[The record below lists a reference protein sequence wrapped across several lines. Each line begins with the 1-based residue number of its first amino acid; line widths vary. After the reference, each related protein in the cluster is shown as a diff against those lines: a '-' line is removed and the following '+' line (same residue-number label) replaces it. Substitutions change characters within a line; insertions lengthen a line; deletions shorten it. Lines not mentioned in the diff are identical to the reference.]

1 MQPLNIQEI
10 SLADRLFGWWY
21 RIAAPPEV
29 SDEAPLSERM
39 LVRSGKL
46 TSVIFLIDLIEVL
59 LNLIVSAVNTPFAVP
74 PLAVL
79 LVAVLIGMILN
90 RKGKTT
96 IAGIIVITVLELG
109 LIMNILAAP
118 GGLSSFNLIFFDVFI
133 EVELIAASLLASW
146 VVLPLALFNCLLT
159 AAFITFMHKTPD
171 LLQLLKSSPYTVYS
185 SSIGLQIMVSVVIFL
200 WVSSTFREMSRA
212 NNAEEISKL
221 TMEIAAQQQSV
232 QEEKRRLE
240 ESIEQIVSVHMQVAN
255 GNFNARVPLD
265 QQNVLWSVAG
275 SLNNLLARLQ
285 RWRQDAVQLQRN
297 EQALQQLLYNIQ
309 AARRQGISLQAY
321 RTGTSLDALIIELA
335 RGVAAPQLSHEQP
348 INSESIPTRDPQ

>member
-1 MQPLNIQEI
+1 
-10 SLADRLFGWWY
+10 LADRLFGWWY

-46 TSVIFLIDLIEVL
+46 TSVIFLIDMIEVL
-59 LNLIVSAVNTPFAVP
+59 LNLIVGAINTPFAVP

-79 LVAVLIGMILN
+79 LIVVLIGVFLN
-90 RKGKTT
+90 RKGKTI

-109 LIMNILAAP
+109 LIMNVLSAP
-118 GGLSSFNLIFFDVFI
+118 GGLSPFNLIFFDIFI

-146 VVLPLALFNCLLT
+146 IVLPLALFNCFLT
-159 AAFITFMHKTPD
+159 VAFITFMHKTPE

-212 NNAEEISKL
+212 NNAEEVSKL
-221 TMEIAAQQQSV
+221 TMEIAMQQQAV
-232 QEEKRRLE
+232 QEEKQQLE
-240 ESIEQIVSVHMQVAN
+240 ESIQQIVSVHMQVAN

-265 QQNVLWSVAG
+265 QQNVLWSIAG

-285 RWRQDAVQLQRN
+285 RWRQDAVLLQRN

-309 AARRQGISLQAY
+309 AARRQGTALPAY
-321 RTGTSLDALIIELA
+321 RTGTSLDVLITEISK
-335 RGVAAPQLSHEQP
+335 GVAAPQLSHDQS
-348 INSESIPTRDPQ
+348 INSEDSKQGNTMR